1 MGVAPRKSAQ
11 SSDHGSDYGG
21 RREGECHS
29 LLATNIRGSSRFRTD
44 NTTQDWGLNHTARPA
59 AELLGDAVRSADHGC
74 CGCDV
79 KDNGNDI
86 QCRGRNPSSAVLQ
99 VSVRP
104 DSSDPRAPTVYATS
118 PDHHAIH

>member
-29 LLATNIRGSSRFRTD
+29 LLATNIRGFSRFRTD
-44 NTTQDWGLNHTARPA
+44 NTTQDWRLNYTARPS
-59 AELLGDAVRSADHGC
+59 AELLGDAARSADHGC

-79 KDNGNDI
+79 KDNGNDS
-86 QCRGRNPSSAVLQ
+86 QCRGRNPSSAVIP
-99 VSVRP
+99 VSVLP
-104 DSSDPRAPTVYATS
+104 CSSHWSASTVHATS
-118 PDHHAIH
+118 L